1 MMEEGEGAPVLP
13 TELSG
18 DKLGDMGEGVPVH
31 LEQLIQ
37 QQSIQQYSTIQQF
50 IQQ

>member
-18 DKLGDMGEGVPVH
+18 DRLGDMGGVPVH
-31 LEQLIQ
+31 LEQ
-37 QQSIQQYSTIQQF
+37 SIQQYY
-50 IQQ
+50 